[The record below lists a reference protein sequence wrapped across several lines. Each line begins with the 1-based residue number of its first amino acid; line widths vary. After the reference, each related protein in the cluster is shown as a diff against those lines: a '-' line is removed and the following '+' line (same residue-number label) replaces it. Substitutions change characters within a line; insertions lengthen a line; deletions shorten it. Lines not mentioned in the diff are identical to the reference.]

1 MLGLIILIVSIS
13 VIMALGILVIVHDS
27 KSRINQLYFWL
38 TLALTVLVIANYL
51 SFDQRL
57 DQLLLVRSV
66 MAASTAAI
74 SLILALIL
82 FLRSANT
89 SYRLSRAWLAVL
101 LGSTVGVMILDFTP
115 LIFQAVTVGSPPQPI
130 PGPMVVLYV
139 AHFAIVA
146 VAAVTALVRALQT
159 SHNRKRRQFVAIFV
173 GMLPIL
179 LFALV
184 TSFVLP
190 LLLKNTNLIMFTPL
204 YAVFFVI
211 AIGYAIIRYGL
222 FDIRSAAVRSLAYIL
237 TLLVVSAIYFLLVYT
252 ISLVIIKEG
261 SVAAGINPINIAA
274 ALLLIFAF
282 QPIKNFFDGATN
294 RLFYRKSYD
303 PAEFIDEVSRFLA
316 TTSELEKLQKG
327 IITRIVATL
336 NAAGGYFTV
345 YLPDDRQ
352 VTHRSGKEVKII
364 NNKTS
369 ARILDVATSDEDVV
383 ILTSNLA
390 KFTQR
395 HAILARHGIELLVTL
410 RNNNGEILGHLALS
424 ERLGR
429 GYGQQDI
436 RVLRTISDGLA
447 IAIQNALSVH
457 EVKKLNA
464 TLQQRVDDA
473 TSELRQS
480 NAKLQKLDEAK
491 DEFISMASHQ
501 LRTPLTSVKGYIDMV
516 LEGDA
521 GTVNPQQQKLLGEA
535 FESSERMVH
544 LINDFLN
551 VSRLQTG
558 KFMLEIHPTD
568 LTHVVAQEVEA
579 LKTTATARSLKLTYR
594 APKNFPLLD
603 IDEGKIRQVIMNMI
617 DNAIYYSRPS
627 STIRVVLKKDDGD
640 IVFEVHDTGIGVP
653 ASEQKQL
660 FAKFFRATNA
670 RKQRPDGTGV
680 GLFLA
685 KKVVTAHRGGV
696 IFRSEEGKGSVFGFR
711 LPLAQ
716 LLHTD
721 NADNTG
727 NQQD

>member
-1 MLGLIILIVSIS
+1 
-13 VIMALGILVIVHDS
+13 MALGILVIVHDS
-27 KSRINQLYFWL
+27 KNRINQIYFSL
-38 TLALTVLVIANYL
+38 TLALAILVIANYL
-51 SFDQRL
+51 SFDQNL
-57 DQLLLVRSV
+57 DQLLLVRTV

-74 SLILALIL
+74 SLILAVIL
-82 FLRSANT
+82 YLRSANT
-89 SYRLSRAWLAVL
+89 SYRLAPGWLAVL
-101 LGSTVGVMILDFTP
+101 IISTISVVILDFTP
-115 LIFQAVTVGSPPQPI
+115 LIFQAIHSGSPPQPVA
-130 PGPMVVLYV
+130 GPL
-139 AHFAIVA
+139 AWLFLFHFAATA
-146 VAAVTALVRALQT
+146 VAAAFELIRSLQT
-159 SHNRKRRQFVAIFV
+159 SRNRKRRQFVALLV

-190 LLLKNTNLIMFTPL
+190 LVMKNTNLIVFTPL
-204 YAVFFVI
+204 YAVFFMA

-252 ISLVIIKEG
+252 ISLVIVKDG
-261 SVAAGINPINIAA
+261 SSGAGINPINISA
-274 ALLLIFAF
+274 ALLLIFTF
-282 QPIKNFFDGATN
+282 QPIKNFFDTATN
-294 RLFYRKSYD
+294 RLFYRKNYD
-303 PAEFIDEVSRFLA
+303 PAQFIDEVSRFLA
-316 TTSELEKLQKG
+316 TTSELEKIQKQV
-327 IITRIVATL
+327 ITQIVSTL

-352 VTHRSGKEVKII
+352 VTHHSGKRVELI
-364 NNKTS
+364 NDKTS
-369 ARILDVATSDEDVV
+369 ERILDIATADNEVV
-383 ILTSNLA
+383 LLTSNLT

-395 HAILARHGIELLVTL
+395 HDILVAHGIELLVTL
-410 RNNNGEILGHLALS
+410 RNNNGQVLGHIALS
-424 ERLGR
+424 ERLSGS
-429 GYGQQDI
+429 YSQQDI

-447 IAIQNALSVH
+447 VAIQNALSVH

-464 TLQQRVDDA
+464 TLQQRVDEA

-521 GTVNPQQQKLLGEA
+521 GEITAQQKKLLSES

-551 VSRLQTG
+551 VSRIQTG

-568 LTHVVAQEVEA
+568 LTQIVAQEVES
-579 LKTTATARSLKLTYR
+579 LKTTATARSLKLSYR
-594 APKNFPLLD
+594 MPKQFPLLD
-603 IDEGKIRQVIMNMI
+603 VDEGKIRQVIMNMI

-627 STIRVVLKKDDGD
+627 STIRIILKKDNGD
-640 IVFEVHDTGIGVP
+640 VVFEVHDTGIGVP
-653 ASEQKQL
+653 EAEQRQL
-660 FAKFFRATNA
+660 FQKFFRATNA

-685 KKVVTAHRGGV
+685 KKVISAHRGTV
-696 IFRSEEGKGSVFGFR
+696 VFRSEEGKGSVFGFR

-716 LLHTD
+716 LLHTENTD
-721 NADNTG
+721 NARDE
-727 NQQD
+727 QDQ